1 MSVED
6 IFVELSEHMLKGL
19 MFHEEM
25 ANYFAFLCLEGY
37 SYRHEHQY
45 EEESKSYRKITNYY
59 ITHYNQLIPKR
70 GRLETPQLIPNT
82 WYGHDRKDVDANIK
96 RNAIR
101 EAFQSWVNWEKE
113 TKELYESKRT
123 ELCEMKEV
131 SAALFIDCFIRDVDN
146 ELKDAETELLN
157 LMAINFDMPYIMG
170 EQEELKEKNPCY

>member
-6 IFVELSEHMLKGL
+6 IFAEISEHMLKGL

-37 SYRHEHQY
+37 SDCHEHRY
-45 EEESKSYRKITNYY
+45 KDESKSYRKVTNYY

-70 GRLETPQLIPNT
+70 GKLDAPQIIPIT

-101 EAFQSWVNWEKE
+101 EAFQSWVDWEKE
-113 TKELYESKRT
+113 TKKLYESKRT

-131 SAALFIDCFIRDVDN
+131 AAALFIDHFIKDVDY
-146 ELKDAETELLN
+146 ELKDAETEMLN

-170 EQEELKEKNPCY
+170 EQEELIKSTRD

>member
-1 MSVED
+1 MSVENVFAE
-6 IFVELSEHMLKGL
+6 ISEHMLKGL

-37 SYRHEHQY
+37 SQCHEHHY
-45 EEESKSYRKITNYY
+45 REESKSYRKVTNYY
-59 ITHYNQLIPKR
+59 ISHYNQLIPKR

-101 EAFQSWVNWEKE
+101 EAFQSWVDWEKE
-113 TKELYESKRT
+113 TKELYETKRSK
-123 ELCEMKEV
+123 LCEMKEV
-131 SAALFIDCFIRDVDN
+131 AAALFIDCFIKDVDN
-146 ELKDAETELLN
+146 ELKDAQTEMLN

-170 EQEELKEKNPCY
+170 EQEELIKKHPCY

>member
-6 IFVELSEHMLKGL
+6 IFAEISEHMLKGL

-37 SYRHEHQY
+37 SDCHEHHY
-45 EEESKSYRKITNYY
+45 REESKSYRKVTSYY
-59 ITHYNQLIPKR
+59 ISHYNQLIPKR

-101 EAFQSWVNWEKE
+101 EAFQSWVDWEKE
-113 TKELYESKRT
+113 TKQLYESKRK

-131 SAALFIDCFIRDVDN
+131 AAALFIDCFIRDVDN
-146 ELKDAETELLN
+146 ELKDAQTEMLN

-170 EQEELKEKNPCY
+170 EQEELIKKHPCY